1 MNASGW
7 GYAPPG
13 NRSSAPTGSCCR
25 RTGRHN
31 RRVNAVVVT
40 SGIAVVELGGLI
52 ALGVLLIVSRH
63 QLKQT
68 RAELQRS
75 RQARTGRRRRRP
87 GLAPFAIRTA
97 WRTADS
103 LMTKG
108 IGATVRNSVED
119 LAGWAQVE
127 RPDLARLTADGDVVI
142 VFSDIEDSTV
152 HNEELGDRDW
162 VKVLE
167 RHNRLIEKRVAEHGG
182 HVIKTQGDGFM
193 IAFADAEQAV
203 LCGIGV
209 QQALLKNTEQWNGI
223 RVRIGAH
230 IGPSVR
236 RGDDLFGR
244 SVVMAAR
251 IAGEADGGEILVS
264 DAMRQAV
271 DGAPEIDLCAPQE
284 AELKGLQGIHQLYAV
299 KIPA

>member
-1 MNASGW
+1 
-7 GYAPPG
+7 
-13 NRSSAPTGSCCR
+13 
-25 RTGRHN
+25 
-31 RRVNAVVVT
+31 VDAVLLT

-52 ALGVLLIVSRH
+52 ALGVLLIVSRR
-63 QLKQT
+63 QLKET
-68 RAELQRS
+68 RSELERS
-75 RQARTGRRRRRP
+75 RQTRPGRRRRRP

-108 IGATVRNSVED
+108 IGATVRNSIED

-167 RHNRLIEKRVAEHGG
+167 RHNRLIEKLVAEHGG

-193 IAFADAEQAV
+193 IAFADAGEAV
-203 LCGIGV
+203 LFAIGV
-209 QQALLKNTEQWNGI
+209 QRALLKNAEQWNGI

-251 IAGEADGGEILVS
+251 VAGEADGGEILVS
-264 DAMRQAV
+264 GAV
-271 DGAPEIDLCAPQE
+271 REAIDGVAGIDLCPPRE
-284 AELKGLQGIHQLYAV
+284 AELKGLQGVHELYAV
-299 KIPA
+299 KIPD